1 MAMENRA
8 KCVMVRLLILF
19 EHQFMYFLTQTN
31 AIPIATLNE

>member
-1 MAMENRA
+1 MAMENRG

-19 EHQFMYFLTQTN
+19 ERQFMYFLTRTN